1 MSSKKTNNDKD
12 KSTDSKGTKSA
23 STSSKGA
30 KSGSTGSKGAK
41 SGSTGSKVAKS
52 GSTDNKG
59 SKPAPA
65 DKKGL
70 KYKIRTGA
78 ISLAC
83 IVAAIAIFL
92 VQQQTQLQ
100 APIPDGEIFVHFIDV
115 GQGDSIL
122 IQSADH
128 AVLIDAGTTA
138 STQSIINHLEYVGID
153 TIDVVVATH
162 PHADH
167 IGGMPGVIDRF
178 DVREVWMPDRYH
190 TTATF
195 ERFLDAIERNG
206 LSYTPISA
214 GDRLS
219 AGAIQMTAVA
229 PNSSGHSSL
238 NDYSISLHMQ
248 FGQTSFLFTGD
259 MESVSEREVLEAGW
273 NIQSNVLEVSHH
285 GSRTS
290 TTEAFLD
297 AVNPEIAV
305 ISVGAGNQFG
315 HPHTEVLER
324 LNARNVQ
331 VLRTDELGTI
341 ILVTN
346 GETIYR
352 YN

>member
-1 MSSKKTNNDKD
+1 MARKKTGD
-12 KSTDSKGTKSA
+12 
-23 STSSKGA
+23 GA
-30 KSGSTGSKGAK
+30 KTPKKATSNKDNATKAKIVNKIKGKKKPNATIRNGILSLLCVVVAIVFFMWQQSTQES
-41 SGSTGSKVAKS
+41 V
-52 GSTDNKG
+52 
-59 SKPAPA
+59 
-65 DKKGL
+65 
-70 KYKIRTGA
+70 
-78 ISLAC
+78 
-83 IVAAIAIFL
+83 
-92 VQQQTQLQ
+92 
-100 APIPDGEIFVHFIDV
+100 PIPEGEISIHFIDV

-128 AVLIDAGTTA
+128 AVLIDAGPSSA
-138 STQSIINHLEYVGID
+138 AQNIINHLEYVGVS
-153 TIDVVVATH
+153 TIDFVVATH

-167 IGGMPGVIDRF
+167 IGSMPGILDRF

-195 ERFLDAIERNG
+195 DRFLDAIERNG
-206 LSYTPISA
+206 LQYTAVMAGDILSA
-214 GDRLS
+214 GD
-219 AGAIQMTAVA
+219 IQMTVVA
-229 PNSSGHSSL
+229 PNSSGHGGL

-259 MESVSEREVLEAGW
+259 MEAISEVEVLEAGW
-273 NIQSNVLEVSHH
+273 NIQSTVLEVSHH

-305 ISVGAGNQFG
+305 ISVGAGNRYN
-315 HPHTEVLER
+315 HPHREVMDRLYER
-324 LNARNVQ
+324 GIQ

-346 GETIYR
+346 GETVYR